1 MSIFVVCPGC
11 HKRFT
16 VGDQY
21 AGKTGPCPK
30 CKTAIRVPKKDEE
43 VQVHAP
49 TKFGE
54 GGRSVTGELL
64 TKPIERKAIKLS
76 PVVGV
81 AIVGAG
87 LLVLLVTWVIGQA
100 GLFQQNLITSAIGLL
115 LVSPPLV
122 VAGYTFL
129 RSDDELKPH
138 QGPALYL
145 RAGICSL
152 AYVGLWW
159 AFGRVA
165 NQALTG
171 ELWNWFFV
179 APPFFFV
186 GALVALACLD
196 LDFGSGFFH
205 YCFYVLLTMVLRWA
219 AGMDWVWQIANNPM
233 G

>member
-16 VGDQY
+16 VSDQY
-21 AGKTGPCPK
+21 AGRTGPCPK
-30 CKTAIRVPKKDEE
+30 CKTAIRVPEKDEE

-49 TKFGE
+49 TQFAE
-54 GGRSVTGELL
+54 GGRSVAGELL
-64 TKPIERKAIKLS
+64 TKPIEREVVKLR

-87 LLVLLVTWVIGQA
+87 LVVLLIAWAIGRA
-100 GLFQQNLITSAIGLL
+100 GLLQQNLLAAAIGLL

-129 RSDDELKPH
+129 HNDDELKPH
-138 QGPALYL
+138 QGLGLYL

-152 AYVGLWW
+152 AYMGLWW
-159 AFGRVA
+159 LFGRVA
-165 NQALTG
+165 GPVLTG

-179 APPFFFV
+179 APPFFVV

-219 AGMDWVWQIANNPM
+219 AGLGWVWQVSNGSM
-233 G
+233 S

>member
-11 HKRFT
+11 RKRFN
-16 VGDQY
+16 VSDQF

-30 CKTAIRVPKKDEE
+30 CKTTIRVPEKSEE

-64 TKPIERKAIKLS
+64 TKPIERKVVSLN

-81 AIVGAG
+81 AIVGAA
-87 LLVLLVTWVIGQA
+87 LVVLAVTWVIGRA
-100 GLFQQNLITSAIGLL
+100 GLFEGNLVASGIGLL
-115 LVSPPLV
+115 LISPPLV

-129 RSDDELKPH
+129 RSEDELEPYR
-138 QGPALYL
+138 GLVLYI

-152 AYVGLWW
+152 AYIGLWW
-159 AFGRVA
+159 LFDRVA
-165 NQALTG
+165 GQALTG

-186 GALVALACLD
+186 GALIALACLE
-196 LDFGSGFFH
+196 LDFGSAFFH
-205 YCFYVLLTMVLRWA
+205 YCFYVLLTIVLRWA
-219 AGMDWVWQIANNPM
+219 AGAGWVWQISGGPLT
-233 G
+233 